1 MEIVQEKSESFERI
15 SRCVDNVFQDI
26 YETLQDCVDYFVTD
40 FSMTIDFKSYEFTK
54 SMYIDAVAIIEDKL
68 YKDGCLYSIEKDEEN
83 LEATVN
89 IPIVTLNDEQENFW
103 KKNDD
108 NYHKI
113 INKQMKMITVNSL
126 GIGFIISSVMSLV
139 LIGSMLFEQGNI
151 NLVYVLFAISIAL
164 MILSFSVIGFI
175 NKNLEKQEN
184 ENIEEIRN
192 YYKEQKIEIL
202 VPEMYYNGQLI
213 KKKAG

>member
-15 SRCVDNVFQDI
+15 SRCIDNVFQDI
-26 YETLQDCVDYFVTD
+26 YESLQDCVDYFVTD

-54 SMYIDAVAIIEDKL
+54 SMYVDAVAIIEDKL

-83 LEATVN
+83 FEATVN
-89 IPIVTLNDEQENFW
+89 IPIVTLNEEQENFW
-103 KKNDD
+103 KKNDV

-113 INKQMKMITVNSL
+113 INKQMKMITVNTISYL
-126 GIGFIISSVMSLV
+126 IVSFLIGFTIVGGMIVK
-139 LIGSMLFEQGNI
+139 QGNSYGYI
-151 NLVYVLFAISIAL
+151 LTGISIAL
-164 MILSFSVIGFI
+164 IVLIFLAISFI
-175 NKNLEKQEN
+175 NKNLKKQEN
-184 ENIEEIRN
+184 KNMEEIRN

>member
-89 IPIVTLNDEQENFW
+89 IPIVTLNDEQEKFW
-103 KKNDD
+103 KKNDV

-113 INKQMKMITVNSL
+113 INKQMKMITVNTISYL
-126 GIGFIISSVMSLV
+126 IVSFLIGFTIVGGMIVK
-139 LIGSMLFEQGNI
+139 QGNSYGYI
-151 NLVYVLFAISIAL
+151 LTGISIAL
-164 MILSFSVIGFI
+164 IVLIFLAISFI
-175 NKNLEKQEN
+175 NKNLKKQEN
-184 ENIEEIRN
+184 KNMEEIRN